1 MDLHPEYGLTLLK
14 DNYNAFQ
21 PDSFNKD
28 ECTKLR
34 ADKWKTCHP
43 NNSDL
48 HPCTADM
55 TIEELH
61 SLFKKHQSCYHFR
74 AAENQSLCFDTPDQ
88 GHIKAERIELNH
100 TEQCRILLEAKKNSK
115 EQDIQKVPKVQKEN
129 VPQKAQNVPQKAQ
142 NVPQKAQNVPQKAQK
157 VQQNVPQKIP
167 QKEQK
172 VSKESVSKES
182 VPKENASKESVS
194 KENSP
199 KEQPV
204 IKVKIKKYKWWVY
217 VLGIVAIIGIGL
229 FLFYVY

>member
-48 HPCTADM
+48 EPCTADM

-61 SLFKKHQSCYHFR
+61 SLFKQHQSCYHYR
-74 AAENQSLCFDTPDQ
+74 AAENQSLCFDTPDP

-100 TEQCRILLEAKKNSK
+100 TEQCRILLDAKTITK
-115 EQDIQKVPKVQKEN
+115 EPNKHNVQKEKSQKKQKVKN
-129 VPQKAQNVPQKAQ
+129 VPIES
-142 NVPQKAQNVPQKAQK
+142 AQK
-157 VQQNVPQKIP
+157 VQNVPTESVQNVQNVPI
-167 QKEQK
+167 
-172 VSKESVSKES
+172 ES
-182 VPKENASKESVS
+182 VPKEKA
-194 KENSP
+194 
-199 KEQPV
+199 

-217 VLGIVAIIGIGL
+217 VLGIITIIGIGL

>member
-48 HPCTADM
+48 DPCTADM

-74 AAENQSLCFDTPDQ
+74 AAENQSLCFDTPDP

-100 TEQCRILLEAKKNSK
+100 TEQCRILLQAKEPN
-115 EQDIQKVPKVQKEN
+115 ILKVTREN
-129 VPQKAQNVPQKAQ
+129 VPQKEQDVTKVPNAPNAPNAPKGPKRPKVTK
-142 NVPQKAQNVPQKAQK
+142 VP
-157 VQQNVPQKIP
+157 
-167 QKEQK
+167 KEQK
-172 VSKESVSKES
+172 EKEQKEKEPK
-182 VPKENASKESVS
+182 VPKEQKEPNKTVP
-194 KENSP
+194 N
-199 KEQPV
+199 EQTV
-204 IKVKIKKYKWWVY
+204 LKVKIKKYKWWVY
-217 VLGIVAIIGIGL
+217 VLGIIAIIGIGV